1 MELAVDMR
9 HITMRFPRVVANRD
23 VNFSVRKGEIHALV
37 GENGA
42 GKSTLMNIL
51 YGLYQPTEGEVWV
64 DGQKAQLHSAV
75 DAIQLGI
82 GMVHQHFMLIPRLTV
97 AQNVVLGAE
106 PRTGDVVNRSK
117 MYDEVQQLSDRYGF
131 SLSVREKV
139 RNISLG
145 MQQRVEIAKALY
157 RKANIIILDE
167 PTAVLTPQEID
178 ELGKM
183 LKRLKELGKTIIII
197 THKLK
202 EVMAF
207 SDRVTVLRAGE
218 VVDTVETLHTS
229 AEEITR
235 LMVGRDLVLERRDNP
250 HIRDEVM
257 LEFDHV
263 SYRDRL
269 HDVCFQVRKGEIL
282 GLAGIDNSGQKEIT
296 ELMAGIIRPT
306 SGRILLDGQDITE
319 LSITE
324 RKKRGI
330 GFIPQ
335 DRQSSGLVLDM
346 SVANNLVLGY
356 EYQDQYHHGI
366 CINYKVL
373 ASDAEKKIQEYDIRP
388 ADAAVAAR
396 TLSGGNQQKVVVARE
411 SSRASRLIVADQP
424 TRGVDIGASELIY
437 DVFYRAV
444 AQSKAVFLSSLELDE
459 VMLLSDRI
467 AVIEEGRI
475 TGIVDA
481 RTATRHQIG
490 KLMTSGEEE
499 VTA

>member
-9 HITMRFPRVVANRD
+9 HITMRFPRVVANKD
-23 VNFSVRKGEIHALV
+23 VNFSVRRGEIHALV

-51 YGLYQPTEGEVWV
+51 YGLYQPTEGEIWIGGKKV
-64 DGQKAQLHSAV
+64 QLHSAV
-75 DAIQLGI
+75 DAINLGV

-106 PRTGDVVNRSK
+106 PRKGITVDKER
-117 MYDEVQQLSDRYGF
+117 MYREVQELSDLYDF
-131 SLSVREKV
+131 SLAVREKV
-139 RNISLG
+139 KNVSLG

-183 LKRLKELGKTIIII
+183 LKRLKEMGKTIIII

-207 SDRVTVLRAGE
+207 SDRVTVLRGGE
-218 VVDTVETLHTS
+218 IVNTVDTDKTS
-229 AEEITR
+229 VEEITR
-235 LMVGRDLVLERRDNP
+235 FMVGRGLVLERRENP
-250 HIRDEVM
+250 NIKEEIMV
-257 LEFDHV
+257 EFDHV
-263 SYRDRL
+263 SYKDRL
-269 HDVCFQVRKGEIL
+269 HDICFQIRKGEIF
-282 GLAGIDNSGQKEIT
+282 GMAGIDNSGQKEVT
-296 ELMAGIIRPT
+296 ELMTGILQPT
-306 SGRILLDGQDITE
+306 SGRVLLNGKDIKG

-324 RKKRGI
+324 VKKLGV
-330 GFIPQ
+330 GFISQ
-335 DRQSSGLVLDM
+335 DRQVSGLVLDM
-346 SVANNLVLGY
+346 SVEDNLVLGY
-356 EYQDQYHHGI
+356 EYMDQYRKGI
-366 CINYKVL
+366 CMNYAES
-373 ASDAEKKIQEYDIRP
+373 ASDAKTKIRDYDIRP
-388 ADAAVAAR
+388 ADGTVAAR

-411 SSRASRLIVADQP
+411 SSRATQLIVADQP

-437 DVFYRAV
+437 DVFYEAS

-481 RTATRHQIG
+481 QSATRHEIG
-490 KLMTSGEEE
+490 KLMTSGEQEK
-499 VTA
+499 TA